1 MSTVMTTTPT
11 ASEEHLHLHDSI
23 PSFFGLVRGEFFKIL
38 RQWTTWIMLVLFLGV
53 IILPYIIEFTV
64 PNVKTNI
71 QTDSLHFFYDILSV
85 GLSIVRVFTGIFL
98 LVITARIVGLE
109 YQLGTI
115 RVLLSRGVGRL
126 QLLFA
131 KLLTIAIIALI
142 LLVIGLVLA
151 AALCI
156 ALAGNLL
163 ASNWAVETSLPSF
176 AEIGALHRGANLAM
190 PLRAGE
196 NVPSIMAGHIS
207 NRSPARRNGNRK
219 MAGRDRRLKPT
230 NPGPKIRKLPTRDL
244 GAPA

>member
-1 MSTVMTTTPT
+1 MANFPPEDATWDRHPKRRIRGS
-11 ASEEHLHLHDSI
+11 HDAREPRPAAAEI
-23 PSFFGLVRGEFFKIL
+23 SFE
-38 RQWTTWIMLVLFLGV
+38 
-53 IILPYIIEFTV
+53 
-64 PNVKTNI
+64 
-71 QTDSLHFFYDILSV
+71 
-85 GLSIVRVFTGIFL
+85 
-98 LVITARIVGLE
+98 
-109 YQLGTI
+109 
-115 RVLLSRGVGRL
+115 
-126 QLLFA
+126 
-131 KLLTIAIIALI
+131 
-142 LLVIGLVLA
+142 IGLVLA

-176 AEIGALHRGANLAM
+176 AEIGALLRGANLAM

-230 NPGPKIRKLPTRDL
+230 NPGPKIRKLPTRDS